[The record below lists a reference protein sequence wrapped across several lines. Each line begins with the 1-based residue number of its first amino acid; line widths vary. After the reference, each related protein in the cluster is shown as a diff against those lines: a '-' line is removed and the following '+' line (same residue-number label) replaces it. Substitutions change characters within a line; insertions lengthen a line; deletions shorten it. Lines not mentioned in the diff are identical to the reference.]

1 LKLWKPF
8 LLALLLVLVVVIVG
22 GAMFIHR
29 GFRATN
35 QPSGLESFAARAA
48 RNYSIPGAARS
59 EKNPLMR
66 LRRTFRMAA
75 THSLQIVRRATAT
88 TGTG

>member
-8 LLALLLVLVVVIVG
+8 LLALLLVLVIVIVG

-35 QPSGLESFAARAA
+35 QPSGLESFAAR
-48 RNYSIPGAARS
+48 GAELFHSRRS
-59 EKNPLMR
+59 KK
-66 LRRTFRMAA
+66 
-75 THSLQIVRRATAT
+75 
-88 TGTG
+88 